1 VENVDGFTNEQCTGV
16 NSWLNFYKNHKK
28 YKFIGDRNLLEY
40 NFSIKIKY
48 ISDIGYL
55 EGLYYDKKGKE
66 TEYYKK
72 FLNCL
77 ETKNDVLWT
86 FPP

>member
-1 VENVDGFTNEQCTGV
+1 MI
-16 NSWLNFYKNHKK
+16 S
-28 YKFIGDRNLLEY
+28 LL
-40 NFSIKIKY
+40 IKY

-86 FPP
+86 FTP